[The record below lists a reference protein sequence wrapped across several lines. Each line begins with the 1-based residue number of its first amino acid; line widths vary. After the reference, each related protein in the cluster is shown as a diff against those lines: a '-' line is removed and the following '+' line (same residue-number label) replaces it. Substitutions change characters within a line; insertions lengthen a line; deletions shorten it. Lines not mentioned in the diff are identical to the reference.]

1 MNSWIPVPSPGSP
14 DFPGNAHTQ
23 RQTMFF
29 EPSKFQVV
37 LSSSNIVVLNLVAGI
52 KTYQSIQQLTFQY
65 QYHYIIVHV
74 LLHPCLWHTWETQRQ
89 AKNGFD
95 GVCWSVTFPLPVNEK
110 ISPLK
115 LQRSCVTM
123 VWSEARTLQHSL
135 KLEVG
140 FGGNPPIRWEGGV
153 KSPHRN
159 IPVFFKTCESC
170 LWGLWLGFVNCG
182 LICDI
187 RIPSF
192 DITTLLALTTPGWL
206 NHALRPNQSL
216 EVLFLELGT
225 WCEWSGLYI
234 PIWRLCIVIWVFPCM
249 VVPLK
254 HPKCRWVNPTILG
267 VAPIC
272 TNSLM
277 DWLQSAAWDKMML

>member
-1 MNSWIPVPSPGSP
+1 MDLMECVGVSHFHFPWTKRSHPWNSSVRVSQWFDPRLELCNIP
-14 DFPGNAHTQ
+14 
-23 RQTMFF
+23 
-29 EPSKFQVV
+29 
-37 LSSSNIVVLNLVAGI
+37 
-52 KTYQSIQQLTFQY
+52 
-65 QYHYIIVHV
+65 
-74 LLHPCLWHTWETQRQ
+74 
-89 AKNGFD
+89 
-95 GVCWSVTFPLPVNEK
+95 WSWRLD
-110 ISPLK
+110 
-115 LQRSCVTM
+115 
-123 VWSEARTLQHSL
+123 
-135 KLEVG
+135 
-140 FGGNPPIRWEGGV
+140 FGGKPPIRWEGGV

-234 PIWRLCIVIWVFPCM
+234 PIWRLCIVIWVFPYM
-249 VVPLK
+249 VVPPIS
-254 HPKCRWVNPTILG
+254 HPQVPIIFSRKTPWVCWGFPTILG
-267 VAPIC
+267 TPIC
-272 TNSLM
+272 LWSLRAL
-277 DWLQSAAWDKMML
+277 W